1 MPKRSV
7 SWNDTLAEKLSD
19 LDFAKNFLL
28 DLMEEGLP
36 LQEALGET
44 IRGHGVKEFCTLVD
58 LEPSSVQRAINLNNN
73 PTKETLEK
81 LLQPFGLTLGAKEIK
96 NKVV

>member
-7 SWNDTLAEKLSD
+7 NWNETLAEKLND
-19 LDFAKNFLL
+19 LDFARDFLL
-28 DLMEEGLP
+28 DLMEEGVP

-44 IRGHGVKEFCTLVD
+44 IRGHGVKEFCNLVN
-58 LEPSSVQRAINLNNN
+58 LEPSSVQRAIKLNNN

-96 NKVV
+96 SKAA